1 MLVFADHHLLKMSR
15 EQSINMS
22 MFVGGQWRVREV
34 RQVGGRGTFQA
45 GMVTVNIDNRIRF
58 KRVESRIKQ
67 KKKKNIIRCNAIQ
80 YNAMHFDDFSDQR
93 KPKNKCV

>member
-1 MLVFADHHLLKMSR
+1 MAGVGVLVFADHHLLKMSR

-67 KKKKNIIRCNAIQ
+67 KKKEYHTMQCNTIQCNAL
-80 YNAMHFDDFSDQR
+80 
-93 KPKNKCV
+93 